1 MDVTVQPDRCLL
13 CGVTGRIRSA
23 GFQQGYKQVGRD
35 PLSLSWWECGACSGW
50 FVNPVP
56 TPIEIERHCNRCNYN
71 DPAQAQAIS
80 QGKDLLHRR
89 ILSQLASWTRPGPL
103 LDIGC
108 SFGEFLLVA
117 QEEGWTP
124 SGFEPYGLAAKSAA
138 QKGFDVR
145 REWVLEKAG
154 FPDKHFA
161 AVTAID
167 SFCFTWDPYETLQL
181 FFRLLQPGGVLTM
194 RLTNK
199 RVVLGLARA
208 LSRSGPDRD
217 ERLSRILK
225 GQFHS
230 IAIESLISILRGMG
244 FDRIE
249 VDSQAMTA
257 PWRTLSA
264 STRLAYGLARV
275 GSLLSP
281 YKVNFSPGVLLFAQK
296 AP

>member
-1 MDVTVQPDRCLL
+1 MSVIHTPEQCRICNRAGVVTP
-13 CGVTGRIRSA
+13 GRFRQIYR
-23 GFQQGYKQVGRD
+23 QLGRD
-35 PLSLSWWECGACSGW
+35 PIHLTWWECRSCRGW
-50 FVNPVP
+50 FVHPVP
-56 TPIEIERHCNRCNYN
+56 TPDNILRNCARAVWNDPNRAIEIARAKESV
-71 DPAQAQAIS
+71 Q
-80 QGKDLLHRR
+80 KR
-89 ILSQLASWTRPGPL
+89 ILLQLSAWTKPGPL
-103 LDIGC
+103 LDFGC
-108 SFGEFLLVA
+108 SFGEFLVLA
-117 QEEGWTP
+117 RQAGWIP
-124 SGFEPYGLAAKSAA
+124 CGFDPNDIAVKTATD
-138 QKGFDVR
+138 KGFDVR
-145 REWVLEKAG
+145 GGWLLEEAG

-167 SFCFTWDPYETLQL
+167 SFCFTWDPYATLQL

-217 ERLSRILK
+217 ERLSRILQ

-230 IAIESLISILRGMG
+230 IAIESLVSILRGMG

-249 VDSQAMTA
+249 VDSQATTA

-275 GSLLSP
+275 GSLLSL

>member
-1 MDVTVQPDRCLL
+1 MQDRCRL
-13 CGVTGRIRSA
+13 CDQRGGVSLA
-23 GFQQGYKQVGRD
+23 GFQQLYRQLDAPGIHLK
-35 PLSLSWWECGACSGW
+35 WWECRHCRGW
-50 FVNPVP
+50 FVYPVP
-56 TPIEIERHCNRCNYN
+56 TPTEIILHCSKAAYN
-71 DPAQAQAIS
+71 DPAQSTEIAS
-80 QGKDLLHRR
+80 GKDAFLRR
-89 ILSQLASWTRPGPL
+89 ILLRLADWTAHGPL
-103 LDIGC
+103 LDFGC
-108 SFGEFLLVA
+108 SFGEFLVLAREAGWVA
-117 QEEGWTP
+117 
-124 SGFEPYGLAAKSAA
+124 SGFDPYSLAVERAS

-145 REWVLEKAG
+145 CGWELGEVG
-154 FPDKHFA
+154 FPEKHFSA
-161 AVTAID
+161 ITAID
-167 SFCFTWDPYETLQL
+167 SFCFAWHPSEMLQL
-181 FFRLLQPGGVLTM
+181 FHRLLQPGGVLAM

-217 ERLSRILK
+217 ERLSRLLQ

-230 IAIESLISILRGMG
+230 IAIESLVSILRGMG

-257 PWRTLSA
+257 PWRRLSA

-275 GSLLSP
+275 GSLLSL